1 MINTVNHVYHA
12 CYRPQPWTTLNVS
25 LASPL
30 QARLPQPVKSVR
42 CYQKKVLPAKS
53 TSARL
58 KRKHEN
64 HPPRLPLK
72 VIPQSRNGPSKKV
85 SVSFCKQAS
94 PWMTYR
100 RWLHDDE
107 AGTAIIAHGH
117 QPNFPVV
124 AIKERA
130 IKSTD
135 RITELVEIR
144 NQNLVQLLDAFQY
157 QSRIYLVYESVN
169 VSLRQIQSC
178 PYGPLREYEISSVC
192 QQVKPVLS
200 LHYAANCC
208 KSIQG
213 LLFIDTQLHTC
224 LTILDSS
231 QILVNDQG
239 VVKLGG

>member
-1 MINTVNHVYHA
+1 MTVHHKY
-12 CYRPQPWTTLNVS
+12 CRPCPPRLLPITAMEDTKRLTRFPA
-25 LASPL
+25 ASETASVGQVRPL
-30 QARLPQPVKSVR
+30 LLEESAAS
-42 CYQKKVLPAKS
+42 KS

-72 VIPQSRNGPSKKV
+72 VIPQSPNSPSKKV

-100 RWLHDDE
+100 CWLHDNE
-107 AGTAIIAHGH
+107 AGSAIIAHGH

-144 NQNLVQLLDAFQY
+144 HQNLVQLLDAFRY
-157 QSRIYLVYESVN
+157 QSRIYLVYESVS

-178 PYGPLREYEISSVC
+178 PYGPLREYEISSIC
-192 QQVKPVLS
+192 QQVRTRPQPGICS
-200 LHYAANCC
+200 
-208 KSIQG
+208 
-213 LLFIDTQLHTC
+213 
-224 LTILDSS
+224 
-231 QILVNDQG
+231 
-239 VVKLGG
+239 